1 MKEQNLPYEK
11 ILLEKLKKGDQT
23 AFSSI
28 FTHYY
33 RDMVLFG
40 GNFLADKK
48 ECEDVV
54 QSIFLKLWND
64 RDVIQIDTYLKS
76 YLLTAVR
83 NGCLNE
89 IRRKGYPALAPV
101 VQSDNELIKSGEFIK
116 KFRYIDDERNL
127 NHYSKENSLNQ
138 GKGDG
143 QNVRVWWD
151 TNRYN

>member
-48 ECEDVV
+48 DCEDVV

-76 YLLTAVR
+76 IYLQPFATGA
-83 NGCLNE
+83 
-89 IRRKGYPALAPV
+89 
-101 VQSDNELIKSGEFIK
+101 STKSAEKDRITK
-116 KFRYIDDERNL
+116 ICRQQML
-127 NHYSKENSLNQ
+127 S
-138 GKGDG
+138 
-143 QNVRVWWD
+143 
-151 TNRYN
+151 

>member
-1 MKEQNLPYEK
+1 M
-11 ILLEKLKKGDQT
+11 
-23 AFSSI
+23 
-28 FTHYY
+28 
-33 RDMVLFG
+33 
-40 GNFLADKK
+40 
-48 ECEDVV
+48 V

-64 RDVIQIDTYLKS
+64 RDVIQIETYLKS

-89 IRRKGYPALAPV
+89 IRRTGYPALAPV
-101 VQSDNELIKSGEFIK
+101 VQSDNELIKAGEFIK

-127 NHYSKENSLNQ
+127 NHYSKESSLNQ